1 MLMNDI
7 LLMMVIP
14 FIVACILLVVKNDRA
29 RGPISYIGAALI
41 IATSIWVAWNYHGDP
56 RTFEVSGE
64 SIDLLMFAIEAIL
77 GLVIIYLGIKHRKP
91 IASVLGLVQLVMS
104 VCFEFVFKEGIE
116 VEDGLYIDD
125 LSIVMILIIGIIGS
139 LICVYAVGYMRDF
152 QEHHA
157 DEKDRRRWFFFLLFV
172 FLSAMYGVVLSN
184 NLVWMFFFWEITTLC
199 SFASTTRSAS

>member
-1 MLMNDI
+1 MNDI

-56 RTFEVSGE
+56 RTFEVSDE

-125 LSIVMILIIGIIGS
+125 LSIVMILIIGIIGYFTIPTVAEWVVQAGGGSGTGGVNRAASFGAGVAGGAAGS
-139 LICVYAVGYMRDF
+139 LIGKTFSRGNGEGGSTPNG
-152 QEHHA
+152 Q
-157 DEKDRRRWFFFLLFV
+157 
-172 FLSAMYGVVLSN
+172 
-184 NLVWMFFFWEITTLC
+184 NLATPTNP
-199 SFASTTRSAS
+199 